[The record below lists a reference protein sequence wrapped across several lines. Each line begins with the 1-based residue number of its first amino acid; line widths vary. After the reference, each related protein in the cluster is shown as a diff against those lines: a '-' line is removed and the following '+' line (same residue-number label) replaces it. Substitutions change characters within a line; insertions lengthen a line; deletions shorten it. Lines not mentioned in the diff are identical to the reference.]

1 MSNIEQNLKK
11 IKTARYGED
20 VRDAIHDS
28 IEDCYNDGKAG
39 AIDLSARAS
48 IEALN
53 PRVNSLES
61 EESATARRVT
71 ALEGALHDL
80 DPTSEPIA
88 QYTSMMEQITSTK
101 DAYIDMSSRIGAG
114 EYIIKHANVDG
125 TAGNVGVIISTSGAL
140 VEYDLH
146 VFQVFPGEV
155 ISEITTDPI
164 QVVYAFYSGM
174 PDIGSASID
183 GTRPTSS
190 AHTVNNV
197 TVPAGA
203 NWIAIR
209 TNLNGVVVF
218 DKVPHIEQM
227 LTEESEALH
236 DFVTSYAAEKE
247 QTYNIWPGDES
258 YSFAER
264 VYIYLDTPIPA
275 GDYIFHAKVV
285 SSDTDSPFSLISFR
299 NESAAITTLTVNR
312 NAEIN
317 YIVSLDSDCVQVRFF
332 ASNVDATS
340 SGDTATFSDIML
352 ISGTGCKRYIPPTT
366 AADYVARS
374 YTPELL
380 DVSNKI
386 LADTTYWTQGSIND
400 TPGCDTTNAT
410 SIKTRKYI
418 KVDPSKP
425 VYFQAYYETPT
436 TLTAVAD
443 TENYNIRNGYVV
455 EYNEDLMFI
464 KRTTLTS
471 TQTIYGVELSLDKS
485 CAYIRLSL
493 YTRLGNS
500 DIETIMPGTIFF
512 DQVDD
517 EFWLPPYYDYYL
529 ESKAQVIEEYARA
542 AGGDGNVFIFIT
554 DEHAPTYN
562 VMRSPAL
569 IHRLSELVH
578 IPLLFSGG
586 NVAQSGKPEQEK
598 EYCDALRH
606 AFGGRIHHAVGRND
620 FLNKNLGQSL
630 YYDMDMYN
638 TDQIGSSNHHYYY
651 VDDPQHKTR
660 YLVLATFRES
670 PAAMGTG
677 DSTNPPSGCS
687 QEQYDWVKN
696 VALDIPSGWSIVVFG
711 NYFYHID
718 PSTKECTLNSGPAVL
733 NWLKDNQAVIAVF
746 QGYTHFDR
754 VIKGLDIRSGDLPVI
769 STVCDKNT
777 MLQNFDEGWTINR
790 ATGTINEQAFDVVI
804 VNKATK
810 TINLVRIGAPAEN
823 GVNNDPGVQAEVRT
837 VSYDRQ
843 VS

>member
-1 MSNIEQNLKK
+1 MATYSKINGKDIRDAASVHYNAADGMTDAQKTQARENIDAVSSGTVESVMGYTQRVIENRPTSNIVEELSIDGSVYSAN
-11 IKTARYGED
+11 G
-20 VRDAIHDS
+20 RD
-28 IEDCYNDGKAG
+28 NDG
-39 AIDLSARAS
+39 SAA
-48 IEALN
+48 
-53 PRVNSLES
+53 V
-61 EESATARRVT
+61 
-71 ALEGALHDL
+71 
-80 DPTSEPIA
+80 
-88 QYTSMMEQITSTK
+88 
-101 DAYIDMSSRIGAG
+101 
-114 EYIIKHANVDG
+114 ANYKR
-125 TAGNVGVIISTSGAL
+125 SGYL
-140 VEYDLH
+140 L
-146 VFQVFPGEV
+146 VFPGQKV
-155 ISEITTDPI
+155 LYDGFMAGSSYALVSVYDINKNWIKSVAGIGNTTKTSGCVEITEVGYVRLST
-164 QVVYAFYSGM
+164 VTESLLSSKVY
-174 PDIGSASID
+174 I
-183 GTRPTSS
+183 TS
-190 AHTVNNV
+190 N
-197 TVPAGA
+197 
-203 NWIAIR
+203 IA
-209 TNLNGVVVF
+209 
-218 DKVPHIEQM
+218 P
-227 LTEESEALH
+227 SEN
-236 DFVTSYAAEKE
+236 
-247 QTYNIWPGDES
+247 TYNIWPGDKS
-258 YSFAER
+258 YTFTKS
-264 VYIYLDTPIPA
+264 VDIDLDTPIPT

-299 NESAAITTLTVNR
+299 SASAALTTATVNR

-317 YIVSLDSDCVQVRFF
+317 IIVSLPSDCVKVRFF
-332 ASNVDATS
+332 AGNVDAAS

-352 ISGTGCKRYIPPTT
+352 ISGTDYKRYIPPTT
-366 AADYVARS
+366 AADYVARN

-380 DVSNKI
+380 DVSDKI
-386 LADTTYWTQGSIND
+386 LADTTYWTQGSINP
-400 TPGCDTTNAT
+400 TTGCDDANTN

-418 KVDPSKP
+418 GVDPSKP

-436 TLTAVAD
+436 TLEAVED
-443 TENYNIRNGYVV
+443 TDNYNIRNGYVV
-455 EYNEDLMFI
+455 EYDEDLTFI

-471 TQTIYGVELSLDKS
+471 IQTIYGVELSLDKS
-485 CAYIRLSL
+485 CAYIRLML
-493 YTRLGNS
+493 YTRLDNS

-562 VMRSPAL
+562 TMRSPAL

-586 NVAQSGKPEQEK
+586 SVAQSGLPEQEK

-660 YLVLATFRES
+660 YLVLAAFRES
-670 PAAMGTG
+670 SAAMGTG
-677 DSTNPPSGCS
+677 VSSEPPSGYS
-687 QEQYDWVKN
+687 QEQYDWMNN
-696 VALDIPSGWSIVVFG
+696 VALDIPSDWSIVVFG
-711 NYFYHID
+711 HHFYNID
-718 PSTKECTLNSGPAVL
+718 PSTKECTLNCGPAVL
-733 NWLKDNQAVIAVF
+733 QSLKSNQAVIAVF
-746 QGYTHFDR
+746 QGHTHFDR
-754 VIKGLDIRSGDLPVI
+754 IIKGLDIRSGDLPVI

-777 MLQNFDEGWTINR
+777 MLKNVDEGWTINR

-843 VS
+843 IS